1 MVESRLE
8 QDCPICFSDGTLKMI
23 AHSSEIPYFGEHTQI
38 TMVCEG
44 CGWKVTDFI
53 PADGKKPGAWSLV
66 VDSEGHMNTRVV
78 RSSSCTI
85 RIGELG
91 LEVSPG
97 GSSTGYVSN
106 IEGVL
111 NRFEDAVGTIRRQSE
126 RDNEGAEIL
135 ARCDEMLAS
144 IESVRKGEAS
154 VTLELLDPVGHS
166 QILHED
172 AISREIGKDEA
183 ESLDPGPVYPVF
195 DASEML

>member
-1 MVESRLE
+1 MESRVE
-8 QDCPICFSDGTLKMI
+8 QDCPICFTEGTLRMI

-38 TMVCEG
+38 TMICEG
-44 CGWKVTDFI
+44 CGWRVTDFI

-66 VDSEGHMNTRVV
+66 IDSEEHMSTRVV

-111 NRFEDAVGTIRRQSE
+111 NRFEDAVGTIRRQAE
-126 RDNEGAEIL
+126 RDNEGGDIL
-135 ARCDEMLAS
+135 TRCEEMVDS
-144 IESVRKGEAS
+144 IDSVKRGVMS

-166 QILHED
+166 QILHDD
-172 AISREIGKDEA
+172 AISREIEEEEA
-183 ESLDPGPVYPVF
+183 EALDPGPVYPVF
-195 DASEML
+195 DAKDML

>member
-1 MVESRLE
+1 VESVVE
-8 QDCPICFSDGTLKMI
+8 QDCPVCSKEGSLRMI

-38 TMVCEG
+38 TMVCG
-44 CGWKVTDFI
+44 DCGWKVTDFI

-66 VDSEGHMNTRVV
+66 IDSEDHMSTRVV

-106 IEGVL
+106 IEGVMS
-111 NRFEDAVGTIRRQSE
+111 RFEEAIGTIRRQAE
-126 RDNEGAEIL
+126 RDSEDGEIL
-135 ARCDEMLAS
+135 SRCDDMMAS
-144 IESVRKGEAS
+144 IDSVKSGEMS

-166 QILHED
+166 QILHDD
-172 AISREIGKDEA
+172 AISREIGEEEA
-183 ESLDPGPVYPVF
+183 ESLDSGPVYPVF
-195 DASEML
+195 DANEML

>member
-1 MVESRLE
+1 MESRVE
-8 QDCPICFSDGTLKMI
+8 QDCPVCFTGGTLRMI

-38 TMVCEG
+38 TMICEG
-44 CGWKVTDFI
+44 CGWRVTDFI
-53 PADGKKPGAWSLV
+53 PADGRKPGAWSLV
-66 VDSEGHMNTRVV
+66 IDSEEHMSTRVV

-111 NRFEDAVGTIRRQSE
+111 NRFEDAVGTIRRQAE
-126 RDNEGAEIL
+126 RDNEGGDIL
-135 ARCDEMLAS
+135 TRCEEMVDS
-144 IESVRKGEAS
+144 IDSVKRGVMS

-166 QILHED
+166 QILHDD
-172 AISREIGKDEA
+172 AISREIEEEEA
-183 ESLDPGPVYPVF
+183 EALDPGPVYPVF
-195 DASEML
+195 DAKDML

>member
-1 MVESRLE
+1 MESRVE
-8 QDCPICFSDGTLKMI
+8 QDCPICFTEGTLRMI

-66 VDSEGHMNTRVV
+66 IDSEEHMSTRVV

-111 NRFEDAVGTIRRQSE
+111 NRFEDAVGTIRRQAE
-126 RDNEGAEIL
+126 RDNEGADIL
-135 ARCDEMLAS
+135 TRCEEMVTS
-144 IESVRKGEAS
+144 IDSVKRGVMS

-166 QILHED
+166 QILHDD
-172 AISREIGKDEA
+172 AISREIEEDEA
-183 ESLDPGPVYPVF
+183 EGLDPGPVYPVF
-195 DASEML
+195 DAKDVL

>member
-1 MVESRLE
+1 MESRLE
-8 QDCPICFSDGTLKMI
+8 QDCPICFSEATLKMI

-38 TMVCEG
+38 TMICEG

-53 PADGKKPGAWSLV
+53 PADGKKPGAWSLT
-66 VDSEGHMNTRVV
+66 VDSEEHMSTRVV
-78 RSSSCTI
+78 RSSSCTV
-85 RIGELG
+85 RITELG

-111 NRFEDAVGTIRRQSE
+111 KRFEDAVGTIKRQSE
-126 RDNEGAEIL
+126 RDQEDPGIIT
-135 ARCDEMLAS
+135 RCNEMLS
-144 IESVRKGEAS
+144 LINSVRTGS
-154 VTLELLDPVGHS
+154 YPVTLELLDPVGHS

-172 AISREIGKDEA
+172 AVSRDIASEEA

-195 DASEML
+195 DAADLV

>member
-8 QDCPICFSDGTLKMI
+8 QDCPICFSEGTLKMI

-66 VDSEGHMNTRVV
+66 VNSERHMSTRVV

-85 RIGELG
+85 RISELG

-111 NRFEDAVGTIRRQSE
+111 NRFEDAVGTIRRQAE
-126 RDNEGAEIL
+126 RDDEGTEIL
-135 ARCDEMLAS
+135 TQCDDMSDS
-144 IESVRKGEAS
+144 IDAVRKGDES

-172 AISREIGKDEA
+172 AVSREIGREEA

-195 DASEML
+195 DASEI

>member
-8 QDCPICFSDGTLKMI
+8 QDCPICFSEGTLKMI

-66 VDSEGHMNTRVV
+66 VNSERHMSARVV

-85 RIGELG
+85 RISELG

-111 NRFEDAVGTIRRQSE
+111 NRFEDAVGTIRRQAE
-126 RDNEGAEIL
+126 RDDEGTEIL
-135 ARCDEMLAS
+135 TQCDDMIDS
-144 IESVRKGEAS
+144 IDAVRKGDES

-172 AISREIGKDEA
+172 AVSREIGREEA

-195 DASEML
+195 DASEI

>member
-1 MVESRLE
+1 MESRVE
-8 QDCPICFSDGTLKMI
+8 QDCPICFTEGTLRMI

-38 TMVCEG
+38 TMICEG

-66 VDSEGHMNTRVV
+66 IDSEEHMSTRVV

-111 NRFEDAVGTIRRQSE
+111 NRFEDAVGTIRRQAE
-126 RDNEGAEIL
+126 RDNEGTDIL
-135 ARCDEMLAS
+135 TRCEEMVTS
-144 IESVRKGEAS
+144 IDSVKRGVMS

-166 QILHED
+166 QILHDD
-172 AISREIGKDEA
+172 AISREIEEDEA
-183 ESLDPGPVYPVF
+183 EGLDPGPVYPVF
-195 DASEML
+195 DAKDVL

>member
-1 MVESRLE
+1 MESRLD
-8 QDCPICFSDGTLKMI
+8 QDCPICFSEATLKMI

-38 TMVCEG
+38 TMICEG

-53 PADGKKPGAWSLV
+53 PADGKKPGAWSLT
-66 VDSEGHMNTRVV
+66 VDSEEHMSTRVV
-78 RSSSCTI
+78 RSSSCTV
-85 RIGELG
+85 RISELG

-111 NRFEDAVGTIRRQSE
+111 KRFEDAVGTIKRQSE
-126 RDNEGAEIL
+126 RDQEDPDIVT
-135 ARCDEMLAS
+135 RCNEMLTL
-144 IESVRKGEAS
+144 INLVRTGSYS

-166 QILHED
+166 QILHDD
-172 AISREIGKDEA
+172 AVSREIASEEA

-195 DASEML
+195 DASDLA

>member
-1 MVESRLE
+1 MESRLD
-8 QDCPICFSDGTLKMI
+8 QDCPICFSEATLKMI

-38 TMVCEG
+38 TMICEG

-53 PADGKKPGAWSLV
+53 PADGKKPGAWSLT
-66 VDSEGHMNTRVV
+66 VDSEEHMSTRVV
-78 RSSSCTI
+78 RSSSCTV
-85 RIGELG
+85 RISELG

-111 NRFEDAVGTIRRQSE
+111 KRFEDAVGTIKRQSE
-126 RDNEGAEIL
+126 RDQEDPDIVT
-135 ARCDEMLAS
+135 RCNEMLTL
-144 IESVRKGEAS
+144 IDMVRTGTYP

-166 QILHED
+166 QILHDD
-172 AISREIGKDEA
+172 AVSREIASEEA

-195 DASEML
+195 DASDLA

>member
-1 MVESRLE
+1 MESRVE
-8 QDCPICFSDGTLKMI
+8 QDCPICFTEGTLRMI

-38 TMVCEG
+38 TMICEG

-66 VDSEGHMNTRVV
+66 IDSEEHMSTRVV

-111 NRFEDAVGTIRRQSE
+111 NRFEDAVGTIRRQAE
-126 RDNEGAEIL
+126 RDNEGADIL
-135 ARCDEMLAS
+135 TRCEEMVTS
-144 IESVRKGEAS
+144 IDSVKRGVMS

-166 QILHED
+166 QILHDD
-172 AISREIGKDEA
+172 AISREIEEDEA
-183 ESLDPGPVYPVF
+183 EGLDPGPVYPVF
-195 DASEML
+195 DAKDVL

>member
-1 MVESRLE
+1 MESRLE
-8 QDCPICFSDGTLKMI
+8 QDCPICFSEGTLKMI

-66 VDSEGHMNTRVV
+66 VNSERHMSTRVV

-85 RIGELG
+85 RISELG

-111 NRFEDAVGTIRRQSE
+111 NRFEDAVGTIRRQAE
-126 RDNEGAEIL
+126 RDDEGTEIL
-135 ARCDEMLAS
+135 TQCDDMIDS
-144 IESVRKGEAS
+144 IDAVRKGDES

-172 AISREIGKDEA
+172 AVSREIGRAEA

-195 DASEML
+195 DASEI

>member
-1 MVESRLE
+1 
-8 QDCPICFSDGTLKMI
+8 MI
-23 AHSSEIPYFGEHTQI
+23 
-38 TMVCEG
+38 CEG

-66 VDSEGHMNTRVV
+66 IDSEEHMSTRVV

-111 NRFEDAVGTIRRQSE
+111 NRFEDAVGTIRRQAE
-126 RDNEGAEIL
+126 RDNEGADIL
-135 ARCDEMLAS
+135 TRCEEMVTS
-144 IESVRKGEAS
+144 IDSVKRGVMS

-166 QILHED
+166 QILHDD
-172 AISREIGKDEA
+172 AISREIEEDEA
-183 ESLDPGPVYPVF
+183 EGLDPGPVYPVF
-195 DASEML
+195 DAKDVL

>member
-1 MVESRLE
+1 MVVSRLE
-8 QDCPICFSDGTLKMI
+8 QDCPICFSEGTLKMI
-23 AHSSEIPYFGEHTQI
+23 AHSSEIPYIGEHTQI
-38 TMVCEG
+38 TMFCEG

-66 VDSEGHMNTRVV
+66 VNSERHMSTRVV

-85 RIGELG
+85 RISELG

-111 NRFEDAVGTIRRQSE
+111 NRFEDAVGTIRRQAE
-126 RDNEGAEIL
+126 RDDEGTEIL
-135 ARCDEMLAS
+135 TQCDDMIDS
-144 IESVRKGEAS
+144 IDAVRKGDES

-172 AISREIGKDEA
+172 AVSREIGREEA

-195 DASEML
+195 DASEI

>member
-1 MVESRLE
+1 MESRLD
-8 QDCPICFSDGTLKMI
+8 QDCPICFSEATLKMI

-38 TMVCEG
+38 TMICEG

-53 PADGKKPGAWSLV
+53 PADGKKPGAWSLT
-66 VDSEGHMNTRVV
+66 VDSEEHMSTRVV
-78 RSSSCTI
+78 RSSSCTV
-85 RIGELG
+85 RISELG

-111 NRFEDAVGTIRRQSE
+111 KRFEDAVGTIKRQSE
-126 RDNEGAEIL
+126 RDQEDPEIVT
-135 ARCDEMLAS
+135 RCNEMLTL
-144 IESVRKGEAS
+144 INLVRTGSYS

-166 QILHED
+166 QILHDD
-172 AISREIGKDEA
+172 AVSREIAIEEA

-195 DASEML
+195 DAADLV

>member
-1 MVESRLE
+1 VESRVE
-8 QDCPICFSDGTLKMI
+8 QDCPICFTEGTLRMI

-38 TMVCEG
+38 TMICEG

-66 VDSEGHMNTRVV
+66 IDSEEHMSTRVV

-111 NRFEDAVGTIRRQSE
+111 NRFEDAVGTIRRQAE
-126 RDNEGAEIL
+126 RDNEGADIL
-135 ARCDEMLAS
+135 TRCEEMVTS
-144 IESVRKGEAS
+144 IDSVKRGVMS

-166 QILHED
+166 QILHDD
-172 AISREIGKDEA
+172 AISREIEEDEA
-183 ESLDPGPVYPVF
+183 EGLDPGPVYPVF
-195 DASEML
+195 DAKDVL

>member
-1 MVESRLE
+1 MESRLE
-8 QDCPICFSDGTLKMI
+8 QDCPICFSEATLKMI

-38 TMVCEG
+38 TMICEG

-53 PADGKKPGAWSLV
+53 PADGKKPGAWSLTI
-66 VDSEGHMNTRVV
+66 DSEEHMSTRVV
-78 RSSSCTI
+78 RSSSCTV
-85 RIGELG
+85 RITELG

-111 NRFEDAVGTIRRQSE
+111 KRFEDAVGTIKRQSE
-126 RDNEGAEIL
+126 RDQEDPGIIT
-135 ARCDEMLAS
+135 RCNEMLS
-144 IESVRKGEAS
+144 LINSVRTGS
-154 VTLELLDPVGHS
+154 YPVTLELLDPVGHS

-172 AISREIGKDEA
+172 AVSRDIASEEA

-195 DASEML
+195 DAADLV

>member
-1 MVESRLE
+1 MS
-8 QDCPICFSDGTLKMI
+8 
-23 AHSSEIPYFGEHTQI
+23 
-38 TMVCEG
+38 
-44 CGWKVTDFI
+44 
-53 PADGKKPGAWSLV
+53 
-66 VDSEGHMNTRVV
+66 TRVV

-111 NRFEDAVGTIRRQSE
+111 NRFEDAVGTIRRQAE
-126 RDNEGAEIL
+126 RDDEGTEIL
-135 ARCDEMLAS
+135 TRCDDMIDS
-144 IESVRKGEAS
+144 IDAVRKGDES

-172 AISREIGKDEA
+172 AVSREIGREEA

-195 DASEML
+195 DASEI

>member
-1 MVESRLE
+1 MESRLE
-8 QDCPICFSDGTLKMI
+8 QDCPICFSEATLKMI

-38 TMVCEG
+38 TMICEG

-53 PADGKKPGAWSLV
+53 PADGKKPGAWSLT
-66 VDSEGHMNTRVV
+66 VDSEEHMSTRVV
-78 RSSSCTI
+78 RSSSCTV
-85 RIGELG
+85 RISELG

-111 NRFEDAVGTIRRQSE
+111 KRFEDAVGTIKRQSE
-126 RDNEGAEIL
+126 RDQEDPGIIT
-135 ARCDEMLAS
+135 RCNEMLS
-144 IESVRKGEAS
+144 LINSVRTGS
-154 VTLELLDPVGHS
+154 YPVTLELLDPVGHS

-172 AISREIGKDEA
+172 AVSRDIASEEA

-195 DASEML
+195 DAADLV

>member
-1 MVESRLE
+1 MESRLE
-8 QDCPICFSDGTLKMI
+8 QDCPICFSEATLKMI

-38 TMVCEG
+38 TMICEG

-53 PADGKKPGAWSLV
+53 PADGKKPGAWSLI
-66 VDSEGHMNTRVV
+66 VDSEEHMNTRVV
-78 RSSSCTI
+78 RSSSCTV
-85 RIGELG
+85 RITELG

-111 NRFEDAVGTIRRQSE
+111 KRFEDAVGTIKRQSE
-126 RDNEGAEIL
+126 RDQEDRENVI
-135 ARCDEMLAS
+135 RCNEMLS
-144 IESVRKGEAS
+144 LIDSVRNGAYP

-166 QILHED
+166 QILHDD
-172 AISREIGKDEA
+172 AVSREIDSEEA

-195 DASEML
+195 DAADLV

>member
-1 MVESRLE
+1 
-8 QDCPICFSDGTLKMI
+8 MI

-38 TMVCEG
+38 TMICDG

-66 VDSEGHMNTRVV
+66 VDSEEHMSTRVV
-78 RSSSCTI
+78 RSSSCTV
-85 RIGELG
+85 RVSELG

-111 NRFEDAVGTIRRQSE
+111 KRFEDAIGTIKRQSE
-126 RDNEGAEIL
+126 RDQEDAENI
-135 ARCDEMLAS
+135 ARCNEMLNL
-144 IESVRKGEAS
+144 INSVRKGNHP

-166 QILHED
+166 QILHDD
-172 AISREIGKDEA
+172 AVSREIGIEEA

-195 DASEML
+195 DAADLV

>member
-8 QDCPICFSDGTLKMI
+8 QDCPICFSEGTLKMI

-66 VDSEGHMNTRVV
+66 VNSERHMSTRVV

-85 RIGELG
+85 RISELG

-106 IEGVL
+106 IEGGL
-111 NRFEDAVGTIRRQSE
+111 NRFEDAVGTIRRQAE
-126 RDNEGAEIL
+126 RDDEGTEIL
-135 ARCDEMLAS
+135 TQCDDMIDS
-144 IESVRKGEAS
+144 IDAGRKGDES

-172 AISREIGKDEA
+172 AVSREIGREEA

-195 DASEML
+195 DASEI